1 VLFDGDGYSQEWHE
15 EAERR
20 GLKNLRTAADAFPEL
35 VKPDVEELFEKY
47 GVLSK
52 RELHSRFETYQEQYC
67 LKVDVEANLVIS
79 MAKRQIFPAAIRYQS
94 ELASTC
100 ANLKLVGYDFDT
112 DTLDCVTS
120 LVKDLQDSVGALEH
134 AVADDQCNSIGDEVR
149 HRCDVVLPSMLA
161 VRRCVDALEGLVAD
175 DLWPLPTY
183 QEMLFI
189 K

>member
-1 VLFDGDGYSQEWHE
+1 MAMATQNEWHE
-15 EAERR
+15 EAEKR
-20 GLKNLRTAADAFPEL
+20 GLKNLPTTADALPEL

-52 RELHSRFETYQEQYC
+52 RELESRYETYQEQYC
-67 LKVDVEANLVIS
+67 MKVDVEANLVINI
-79 MAKRQIFPAAIRYQS
+79 AKRQIFPAAIRYQS

-112 DTLDCVTS
+112 DTLDYVTT
-120 LVKDLQDSVGALEH
+120 LVKQLQDSVAALEH
-134 AVADDQCNSIGDEVR
+134 AVADEQCSTMTEEVR

-161 VRRCVDALEGLVAD
+161 VRKYVDALEGVVAD